1 MTNSLSV
8 QHISIFCW
16 ILKVY
21 YFMHLTDFKKRSNDI
36 RIWKKRLGVIFANS
50 LPIFTY
56 SMYNIWKFK
65 YDRIIWDMVNHI
77 SLNNRIFSGYDLWE
91 ITNRLK
97 STYIPE
103 TIYYIY
109 KIYYVLREKS
119 NYVSFHNVTSHMLI
133 LYFLS
138 IYIVWCFRI
147 ISNDEKNNYILTF
160 DIKGC

>member
-1 MTNSLSV
+1 MLITHQLIMHPKAASYSLLLVCPFSMIILNTEKWARILILNSYHICYSVKKTNSLSV

-65 YDRIIWDMVNHI
+65 YDRIIWDMVNYIKKI

-103 TIYYIY
+103 TI
-109 KIYYVLREKS
+109 
-119 NYVSFHNVTSHMLI
+119 
-133 LYFLS
+133 
-138 IYIVWCFRI
+138 
-147 ISNDEKNNYILTF
+147 
-160 DIKGC
+160 